1 LYFRL
6 TCLRRIEANIY
17 CIASSS
23 RERKKKKKKKKKKR
37 KQRLRSNARDRE
49 TLVRSLPADGFDRS
63 VLTSR
68 RAIRRPLHFLRGL
81 LIRFVTHF
89 VFGLDFLHARC
100 MFQKFCKQKD
110 PPYFSAGICIITQK
124 LTIKFRFVITSA
136 RLRSVCLLFLP
147 CTRKKQETHKNAGLN
162 QQPFLICDDIMT
174 LIRDSVLERY
184 IQFCATLLSQRE
196 ELKIFN

>member
-1 LYFRL
+1 MTAPFSRVEFFVLS
-6 TCLRRIEANIY
+6 ID
-17 CIASSS
+17 ASSQDRS
-23 RERKKKKKKKKKKR
+23 ERLLHRFLFEKKKKKER
-37 KQRLRSNARDRE
+37 KQRLRANARDRE
-49 TLVRSLPADGFDRS
+49 TLVRSLPADGFDGS

-68 RAIRRPLHFLRGL
+68 RAIRRPLHLLRGL

-136 RLRSVCLLFLP
+136 RLRSLCILFLP
-147 CTRKKQETHKNAGLN
+147 CIRKKQDA
-162 QQPFLICDDIMT
+162 
-174 LIRDSVLERY
+174 
-184 IQFCATLLSQRE
+184 
-196 ELKIFN
+196 